1 MTLPSPKVEIGFD
14 LTDSPV
20 GPFFRLDDLVA
31 GRLDN
36 TSYRLGGT
44 IFYDV
49 TDKVRMIRTNRGKPR
64 RFTSFPAGNAEVEF
78 NNHDRAFDPLYTSS
92 PFFGNIIPKR
102 EIRITSGTA
111 IQFTG
116 WIDDWNLSY
125 TPDGNSLASTTAL
138 DATTVFSNQILTA
151 GTPSV
156 ELTGTRVAEIL
167 SDAGVNWPLE
177 LRQLDEGTVNCGAQE
192 ITANTNALTY
202 LQSVAATEAGLLFIG
217 KDGKVVFRNRRQ
229 FPNSQDLVVFNQSN
243 GIPYAA
249 IGIVYGSE
257 LLFNEVSVAN
267 VGGGT
272 AVATDQTSVGTYG
285 KRDLSQLDLLGST
298 DQQSVD
304 LAVYY
309 ADLYSEPEYRVETLV
324 VDLHKLNSAQQSDV
338 LNLEIGS
345 VCQVVFTPN
354 DIGDPIEK
362 YIQVIS
368 IEHSITPS
376 FHRTNLGFQEIKY
389 LALILDDEV
398 FGKLDVAS
406 LG

>member
-1 MTLPSPKVEIGFD
+1 MTLPAPKVEIGFD
-14 LTDSPV
+14 LTDSPI
-20 GPFFRLDDLVA
+20 GPFFRLDDTTS

-36 TSYRLGGT
+36 EDYRLGGT

-49 TDKVRMIRTNRGKPR
+49 TDRVRVIRTSRGKPR

-78 NNHDRAFDPLYTSS
+78 NNHDRAFDPIYTSS
-92 PFFGNIIPKR
+92 PFYGNIVPKR
-102 EIRITSGTA
+102 EIRISSGTA

-116 WIDDWNLSY
+116 WVEDWNLSY

-138 DATTVFSNQILTA
+138 DATTIFSNQILTA
-151 GTPSV
+151 GTPSI
-156 ELTGTRVAEIL
+156 EPTGTRVSEIL
-167 SDAGVNWPLE
+167 SDPGVSWPLE
-177 LRQLDEGTVNCGAQE
+177 LRQLDEGTVNCGVQE
-192 ITANTNALTY
+192 IAPNTNALTY
-202 LQSVAATEAGLLFIG
+202 LQNVASTEAGLLFIG

-229 FPNSQDLVVFNQSN
+229 FPTSQDLVVFDQSN

-267 VGGGT
+267 TGGGT
-272 AVATDQTSVGTYG
+272 AVATDQTSFGTYG
-285 KRDLSQLDLLGST
+285 KRDLSQLNLLGAT

-309 ADLYSEPEYRVETLV
+309 ADLYSQPEYRVETLV
-324 VDLHKLNSAQQSDV
+324 VDLHKLNGSQQALV
-338 LNLEIGS
+338 LSLEIGS

-354 DIGDPIEK
+354 NIGDPIEK

-368 IEHSITPS
+368 IEHSVTPS
-376 FHRTNLGFQEIKY
+376 FHRTNFGFQEIKY
-389 LALILDDEV
+389 LALVLDDEV